1 MMMDSSS
8 SFLPNSARA
17 IQRPLRADEGLNYE
31 TERGRQVT
39 RRQKRGSEA
48 VEAAE
53 MRGYDIEDA
62 VAQLLEDAEKA
73 ADHTFAV
80 QGSLSSEDWAVSQ
93 SFHQRIQG
101 VFQQAQKPVRV
112 EDIGGIM
119 RDIIWVEVQTKV
131 HGW

>member
-1 MMMDSSS
+1 
-8 SFLPNSARA
+8 
-17 IQRPLRADEGLNYE
+17 
-31 TERGRQVT
+31 
-39 RRQKRGSEA
+39 
-48 VEAAE
+48 

-119 RDIIWVEVQTKV
+119 RDIIWVEVQT
-131 HGW
+131 